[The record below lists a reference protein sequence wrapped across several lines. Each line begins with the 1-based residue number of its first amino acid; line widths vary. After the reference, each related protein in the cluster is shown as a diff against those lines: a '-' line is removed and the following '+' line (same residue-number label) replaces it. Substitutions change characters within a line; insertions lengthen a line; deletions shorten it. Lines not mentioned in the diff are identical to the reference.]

1 MILHT
6 DHANIA
12 RIEGWDISR
21 IDAKHFRWHAELVQD
36 GSLLL
41 YRAGTGALHRGPD
54 ALSRNPEHRDAL
66 ILARTE
72 EWTIHRLRIRGVEKE
87 IAEGWFDDEDPPLYS
102 AEELEVEMGLEDEAA
117 GQEML
122 ASLDEAVRSG
132 CTVGADNES
141 LTSVLER
148 YLLVPRIWL
157 LPIRVSAALP
167 PLVGRNSRRTS
178 LWSDIENCSILRTV
192 RVWIWGAML

>member
-1 MILHT
+1 MGQCDENNGKLVVLMYWNATLSPAQSQWHPKEQEFWGLVNLKREVHKHFGRCPMILHT

-72 EWTIHRLRIRGVEKE
+72 EWTIHRLRIR
-87 IAEGWFDDEDPPLYS
+87 
-102 AEELEVEMGLEDEAA
+102 
-117 GQEML
+117 
-122 ASLDEAVRSG
+122 
-132 CTVGADNES
+132 
-141 LTSVLER
+141 
-148 YLLVPRIWL
+148 
-157 LPIRVSAALP
+157 
-167 PLVGRNSRRTS
+167 
-178 LWSDIENCSILRTV
+178 
-192 RVWIWGAML
+192 